1 MKFSVVFEV
10 KTLNDNIDLHHLSTK
25 HKVNG
30 RVAKDIDLELDCPL
44 DTMLLA
50 SN

>member
-1 MKFSVVFEV
+1 MKFSVVFKV
-10 KTLNDNIDLHHLSTK
+10 KNDNIDLHHLSTK

-30 RVAKDIDLELDCPL
+30 RVAKDIDLELDCSL

>member
-1 MKFSVVFEV
+1 MKFSVEFEV
-10 KTLNDNIDLHHLSTK
+10 KTFYDNVVLHHLSSK
-25 HKVNG
+25 LKVSG
-30 RVAKDIDLELDCPL
+30 RVAKDVDLELDCSL